1 MGGLTSASAVA
12 RASDRV
18 GLKPWRLA
26 GATTPRV
33 ATGSPASAPTLKDSG
48 LGVEVA
54 YVSERYTGPQPAASS
69 VAVSAKTVPP
79 MCLVMEPSIIRA
91 SAMALA
97 EANAEVVL

>member
-12 RASDRV
+12 RASDTV

-26 GATTPRV
+26 GATGPRV
-33 ATGSPASAPTLKDSG
+33 ATGSRASAPASKDAG

-69 VAVSAKTVPP
+69 APVNAKTFPP
-79 MCLVMEPSIIRA
+79 ILLAIEPSLIRA
-91 SAMALA
+91 PCSASFRSKFP
-97 EANAEVVL
+97 N